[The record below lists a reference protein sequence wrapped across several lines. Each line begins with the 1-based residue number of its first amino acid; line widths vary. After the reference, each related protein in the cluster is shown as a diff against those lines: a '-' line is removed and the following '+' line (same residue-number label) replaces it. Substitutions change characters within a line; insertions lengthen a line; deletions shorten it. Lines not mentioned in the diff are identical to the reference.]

1 MSTLDATVSM
11 LELLPEEEL
20 RVVQKLVKSIFDNKV
35 SSNPFQPL
43 SEEQLYSML
52 SAARKQ
58 ADNGE
63 YDDVDVFYNSMVEKY
78 GM

>member
-20 RVVQKLVKSIFDNKV
+20 RVVQKLVKSIFDNKA

-43 SEEQLYSML
+43 S
-52 SAARKQ
+52 
-58 ADNGE
+58 
-63 YDDVDVFYNSMVEKY
+63 
-78 GM
+78 